1 MRIPPAPKTTNP
13 FAVAFTFAF
22 ALAAALAFLSVILGG
37 SRGPAFRLCPFVP
50 LSLCPFFPLSLF
62 SPFPRHNLRIPH
74 SIPPYTPPMAHL
86 AIFGMRIL
94 ETLFFVGMAG
104 SAVVVLISFVED
116 FRVLFQRDRPRT
128 AEAQEYVQ
136 RADSRRIEPGAAA
149 SRA

>member
-1 MRIPPAPKTTNP
+1 LRLLLPLPLPLRLLLL
-13 FAVAFTFAF
+13 FFLSS
-22 ALAAALAFLSVILGG
+22 LAAAEDLLFA
-37 SRGPAFRLCPFVP
+37 FVP
-50 LSLCPFFPLSLF
+50 LSLCPFVPFFPLSLF

>member
-1 MRIPPAPKTTNP
+1 
-13 FAVAFTFAF
+13 
-22 ALAAALAFLSVILGG
+22 
-37 SRGPAFRLCPFVP
+37 
-50 LSLCPFFPLSLF
+50 
-62 SPFPRHNLRIPH
+62 
-74 SIPPYTPPMAHL
+74 MAHL

-94 ETLFFVGMAG
+94 ETLHFVGMAG